1 MALHRPPPPRDLR
14 TKGLVKP
21 TWKFGLNIH
30 PAPNCRD
37 RFFNCNIP
45 HNLVVPSIAI
55 SLNTPFLSCCAPM
68 SNLSDNTLGA
78 ERVGIVG
85 WGERS
90 RRHAGAEISSANT
103 HFRLAASHRL
113 HGRSMH
119 AQQLCTS
126 FRVQQRFKFPG
137 CCFMNLLFF
146 AIESLLS

>member
-1 MALHRPPPPRDLR
+1 MALHRPPPPRNLR

-78 ERVGIVG
+78 ERVGRGVG
-85 WGERS
+85 RAEQAACRCGDKFGEHALQACSLSSVARS
-90 RRHAGAEISSANT
+90 QHA
-103 HFRLAASHRL
+103 RPAAL
-113 HGRSMH
+113 HLLQSP
-119 AQQLCTS
+119 AA
-126 FRVQQRFKFPG
+126 VQIPR
-137 CCFMNLLFF
+137 MLFH
-146 AIESLLS
+146 ESSLLRD